1 MLMVMGLRQLQRW
14 LVVLT
19 ATAVWG
25 CDDQM
30 PAGPSVSGALGAPDA
45 AAFSRSPDLGS
56 CDSLRPPE
64 SSQLALHVFAS
75 GVQIYNWNGASWTF
89 IAPQAT
95 LYADAERHGT
105 LGTHFAGPTW
115 ESTSGSKVVAA
126 AVKRCPADASSIPWL
141 LLQAVSSTGPGIFE
155 RVTFVQRLNTV
166 GGNAPA
172 SPGTTVG
179 ETANVPYTAEYYFY
193 RAK

>member
-1 MLMVMGLRQLQRW
+1 MTRMGLRQLQRW

-19 ATAVWG
+19 TTAVWG
-25 CDDQM
+25 CADQL
-30 PAGPSVSGALGAPDA
+30 PAGPSLPGALGAPDS
-45 AAFSRSPDLGS
+45 AAFARSPDLGG
-56 CDSLRPPE
+56 CDSLRVAE
-64 SSQLALHVFAS
+64 SNQLTLHAFAS
-75 GVQIYNWNGASWTF
+75 GVQIYKWNGTSWTF

-95 LYADAERHGT
+95 LFAGAGNNGV
-105 LGTHFAGPTW
+105 LGTHYAGPTW

-126 AVKRCPADASSIPWL
+126 VAKRCPADASSIPWL
-141 LLQAVSSTGPGIFE
+141 LLQGVSSTGPGIFE
-155 RVTFVQRLNTV
+155 GVTFVQRLNTV

-172 SPGTTVG
+172 NPGTSMG